1 VGIAHYR
8 RNKNDDEWNVTTI
21 AGHNNI
27 NKKDI
32 HNLDKWMM
40 PQERK
45 SSKNKNNFKDN
56 ILNRTILASV
66 NKVGL
71 QCGWWITT
79 PQIKMA
85 QYSLTVLA

>member
-1 VGIAHYR
+1 M
-8 RNKNDDEWNVTTI
+8 
-21 AGHNNI
+21 
-27 NKKDI
+27 
-32 HNLDKWMM
+32 DKWTT

-45 SSKNKNNFKDN
+45 SFKNNNKNKNNFKDGILKTN
-56 ILNRTILASV
+56 ILNRTILASI

-79 PQIKMA
+79 PKIKMA